1 MYKNLSRLKILEF
14 VCVTSQTRY
23 ACAIG
28 VSHTRLGHVTEGISS
43 KIGTHMYMKRTL
55 ACIKTC
61 TKHV

>member
-28 VSHTRLGHVTEGISS
+28 MHQRMSHARLGHVTEAISC
-43 KIGTHMYMKRTL
+43 KIGTHIYM
-55 ACIKTC
+55 
-61 TKHV
+61 

>member
-28 VSHTRLGHVTEGISS
+28 VHQRMSHTRLEHVTEAISC
-43 KIGTHMYMKRTL
+43 KIGTHMYMYMYM
-55 ACIKTC
+55 
-61 TKHV
+61 